1 MKEGSVLKILLKI
14 IAIFLPLLLSAA
26 CSDNSSPESSGYE
39 SPPAPPISDKL
50 SVSAQQSS
58 SETAEGLSPATGT
71 GTQVS
76 IVNGDPGGKT
86 GKYLFTPNT
95 LSFKKGESVDF
106 TLTTE
111 SEVHNF
117 NVEELKLDTDI
128 NAGETL
134 SFNYVFDKVGTYK
147 YICIFHEANGMVG
160 TISVSE

>member
-1 MKEGSVLKILLKI
+1 M
-14 IAIFLPLLLSAA
+14 
-26 CSDNSSPESSGYE
+26 
-39 SPPAPPISDKL
+39 

-106 TLTTE
+106 TLTAE

-117 NVEELKLDTDI
+117 NVEQLKLDTDI